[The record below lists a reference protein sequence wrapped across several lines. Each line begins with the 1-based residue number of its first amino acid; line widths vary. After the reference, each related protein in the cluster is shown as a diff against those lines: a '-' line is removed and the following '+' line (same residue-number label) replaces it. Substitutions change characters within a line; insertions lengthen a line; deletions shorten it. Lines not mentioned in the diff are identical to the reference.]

1 MKFAVFYGIAIALQ
15 GYKTKSGKNVTPQDV
30 VDAVAAQMHVDAA
43 LMVGR
48 SHTRTITRARQIA
61 MYLLCESHGLS
72 TTCVGRFFGRDHSTV
87 VHAIGKIKELLLS
100 DCTVQ
105 AVVEHFSEL

>member
-1 MKFAVFYGIAIALQ
+1 MFYGIAIALQ
-15 GYKTKSGKNVTPQDV
+15 CYKTKSGKNVTPQDV

-61 MYLLCESHGLS
+61 MYLLCEIHGLS

-100 DCTVQ
+100 DCTVR
-105 AVVEHFSEL
+105 AVFEHFSES